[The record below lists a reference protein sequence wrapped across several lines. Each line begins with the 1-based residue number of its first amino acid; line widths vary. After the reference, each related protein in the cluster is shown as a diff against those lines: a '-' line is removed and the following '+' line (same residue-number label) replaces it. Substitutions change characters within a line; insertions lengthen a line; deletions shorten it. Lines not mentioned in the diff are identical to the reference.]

1 MFHCLIS
8 FLQGSKYTGA
18 AVVEVGVPNA
28 DTSSK
33 RIWCTYAREA
43 HTFDERMIAAW
54 NKTLDVALIFV
65 GTFPMSASSH
75 QLLPMTFLSP
85 AYSQLSLRLL

>member
-1 MFHCLIS
+1 MFHSLIS

-18 AVVEVGVPNA
+18 TVVEVGVPDV
-28 DTSSK
+28 DTSLK

-43 HTFDERMIAAW
+43 HTFDERMISTW

-65 GTFPMSASSH
+65 GTSPMSVS
-75 QLLPMTFLSP
+75 
-85 AYSQLSLRLL
+85 